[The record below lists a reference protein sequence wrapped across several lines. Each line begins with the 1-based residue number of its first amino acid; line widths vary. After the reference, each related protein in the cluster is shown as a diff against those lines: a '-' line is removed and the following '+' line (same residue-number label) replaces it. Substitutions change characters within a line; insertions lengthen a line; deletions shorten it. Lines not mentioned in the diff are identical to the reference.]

1 MGLNHELE
9 GKRYRGPPFA
19 VTAESIAAYAR
30 ATNDGNETYLGP
42 APVASP
48 VFPVVPAFPT
58 FMAAAEDP
66 ELGAD
71 LMRLVH
77 IAESHVIHRPLR
89 PGDLVAPTSE
99 LEAVAA
105 EEGGESFTIRADLAL
120 ADGTVACEAR
130 ARMVIRASGRRR
142 RRMGVPNRGERPPVV
157 FEQDSMIEED
167 QPRRYAD
174 ASGDRNPIHLS
185 EDAARAAKLPGVILH
200 GMCTM
205 AMAVK
210 GAVDGLAAGDPTR
223 VRRAELEFFKPVFP
237 GQSITTRFWEV
248 GAIEGASEYGF
259 EVTNRH
265 GVGLTRAGLVEISVL
280 NA

>member
-1 MGLNHELE
+1 MGLNHELV
-9 GKRYRGPPFA
+9 GKRYRGGPHA

-30 ATNDGNETYLGP
+30 ATNDDNEAYLGS

-71 LMRLVH
+71 LVRLVH

-89 PGDLVAPTSE
+89 PGDLVTPTSE
-99 LEAVAA
+99 LAAVAA
-105 EEGGESFTIRADLAL
+105 EEGGESFTLRADLAL
-120 ADGTVACEAR
+120 ADGTVACEAT

-142 RRMGVPNRGERPPVV
+142 RRPGAHRAERPPVV
-157 FEQDSMIEED
+157 FEQETMIEED

-210 GAVDGLAAGDPTR
+210 GAVDGLAAGDPAR

-237 GQSITTRFWEV
+237 GQPITTRFWEV
-248 GAIEGASEYGF
+248 GATEGVAEYGF

-265 GVGLTRAGLVEISVL
+265 GVGLTRAGLVAISAL